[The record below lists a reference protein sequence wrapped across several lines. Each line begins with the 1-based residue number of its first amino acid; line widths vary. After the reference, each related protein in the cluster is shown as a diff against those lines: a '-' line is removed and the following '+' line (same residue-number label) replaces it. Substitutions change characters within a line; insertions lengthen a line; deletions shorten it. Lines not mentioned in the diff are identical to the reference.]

1 MGWGRSEGRA
11 PELGLP
17 AAPVLADAK
26 AEAAVATEAAVAA
39 VATEAAEV
47 EVGEAV
53 KAGEEVKEA
62 GLREVVAG
70 GRMQLLCLA
79 MLCFGLGAWMM
90 VGRRVLT
97 LSLRL
102 SLSLSLRLRLRLS
115 LRLKA

>member
-1 MGWGRSEGRA
+1 M
-11 PELGLP
+11 
-17 AAPVLADAK
+17 
-26 AEAAVATEAAVAA
+26 ATEAAVAA
-39 VATEAAEV
+39 EAA

-53 KAGEEVKEA
+53 KAGEAVKEA

-102 SLSLSLRLRLRLS
+102 RLRLRLS
-115 LRLKA
+115 LSPNAKQSPTQPNPNPPLASPSVKVGIAL